1 MPDYRIRVLQTAGS
15 DAVIQV
21 IGEVDLVG
29 SYAFK
34 ERLSGVLDAGAARV
48 VVDLS
53 AADYVDT
60 NGLSALWELAKRRT
74 PEGRELAIV
83 CPEGQGASRAR
94 HHRPRPGDGGAR
106 HPGRCPRSRRPA
118 DVSR

>member
-1 MPDYRIRVLQTAGS
+1 MPDYRVRVLQTAGR

-29 SYAFK
+29 SYAFR
-34 ERLSGVLDAGAARV
+34 ERLADILCGGAART

-60 NGLSALWELAKRRT
+60 NGLSALWDAAKRCT

-83 CPEGQGASRAR
+83 CPEGRVRRALATTGLDEVMEI
-94 HHRPRPGDGGAR
+94 HATLDAAL
-106 HPGRCPRSRRPA
+106 GRDDRPA
-118 DVSR
+118 

>member
-60 NGLSALWELAKRRT
+60 NGLSVLWELAKRRT

-83 CPEGQGASRAR
+83 CPEGRVRRALATTGLDQVMEVHATLDAALGR
-94 HHRPRPGDGGAR
+94 EDRPM
-106 HPGRCPRSRRPA
+106 
-118 DVSR
+118 